1 VRSATFPAYTLGV
14 REVPVHTC
22 AMAPSIEGS
31 ARRQLERVVADAVRA
46 RLEKK
51 FELAGAWLSGSL

>member
-1 VRSATFPAYTLGV
+1 MPYSRYAVSNVRSATFPAYTLGV

-31 ARRQLERVVADAVRA
+31 VRRRD
-46 RLEKK
+46 
-51 FELAGAWLSGSL
+51 SGLMICHWV